1 MVEQEEIWVKEAL
14 AGNKQ
19 SFSRLVE
26 AYQRPVFNLAYRMLG
41 SPDEAEDA
49 AQETFL
55 RAYTRLAQYD
65 GTRKFSTWIL
75 SIANH
80 HCIDRLRKRRMKYI
94 SIDDNPVLENL
105 EEDSLQPEPSLLGQ
119 EKTVELQALIN
130 QLEPDYRTPL
140 ILRYWEDYSYEDIAV
155 AMDLTVSAV
164 KSRLFRARKQMA
176 DLYQASQVAPMPPSA
191 GHKQASMP
199 RQSAKAPSNLPLFLH
214 AALANN
220 W

>member
-55 RAYTRLAQYD
+55 RAYTRLSQYD
-65 GTRKFSTWIL
+65 GSHKFSTWIL

-80 HCIDRLRKRRMKYI
+80 HCIDRLRKRRTKYI
-94 SIDDNPVLENL
+94 SIDDNPV
-105 EEDSLQPEPSLLGQ
+105 S
-119 EKTVELQALIN
+119 V
-130 QLEPDYRTPL
+130 
-140 ILRYWEDYSYEDIAV
+140 SYTH
-155 AMDLTVSAV
+155 LT
-164 KSRLFRARKQMA
+164 
-176 DLYQASQVAPMPPSA
+176 
-191 GHKQASMP
+191 
-199 RQSAKAPSNLPLFLH
+199 LPTT
-214 AALANN
+214 
-220 W
+220 

>member
-1 MVEQEEIWVKEAL
+1 MVEQEEIWVREAL

-19 SFSRLVE
+19 AFSRLVE
-26 AYQRPVFNLAYRMLG
+26 AYQRPVFNLAYRLLG
-41 SPDEAEDA
+41 NPDEAEDA

-55 RAYTRLAQYD
+55 RAYARLSQYD
-65 GTRKFSTWIL
+65 ESHKFSTWIL

-80 HCIDRLRKRRMKYI
+80 HCIDRLRKRRTKYV

-105 EEDSLQPEPSLLGQ
+105 EEDTLQPEDSLLGQ
-119 EKTVELQALIN
+119 EQTVELQGLLN

-140 ILRYWEDYSYEDIAV
+140 ILRYWEDYSYEDIAT
-155 AMDLTVSAV
+155 AMGLTVSAV

-176 DLYQASQVAPMPPSA
+176 DLYHERQVAPTPPSGGNKQTVA
-191 GHKQASMP
+191 ARPVVKTSSASPLLLSTALGH
-199 RQSAKAPSNLPLFLH
+199 
-214 AALANN
+214 